1 MVTHKITEIIC
12 DAAVQVISGTSV
24 RIVRNIHIY
33 SIKKRLFS
41 QPLKQ
46 LFLALLTNI
55 QNVLQICQMTK
66 PVLSSSFIRFHFFL
80 QTLGGSISDPAWDR
94 IDRSARGTH
103 SLLQYYW
110 VLEYL

>member
-33 SIKKRLFS
+33 SIKKRLFW

-55 QNVLQICQMTK
+55 QNVLQICQMTQNNRAQLFSVWLYGAVK
-66 PVLSSSFIRFHFFL
+66 VRCFE
-80 QTLGGSISDPAWDR
+80 TEAM
-94 IDRSARGTH
+94 TV
-103 SLLQYYW
+103 Y
-110 VLEYL
+110 